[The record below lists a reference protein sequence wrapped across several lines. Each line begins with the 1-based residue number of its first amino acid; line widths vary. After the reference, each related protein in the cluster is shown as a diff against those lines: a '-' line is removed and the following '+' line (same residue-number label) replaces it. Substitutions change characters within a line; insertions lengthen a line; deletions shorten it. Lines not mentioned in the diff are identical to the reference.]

1 MTLNNEN
8 VAETITTVTIP
19 RVHSLFDLNDLSNIE
34 ADTDNETS
42 NEDLEI
48 LPPSYNEIT
57 GK

>member
-1 MTLNNEN
+1 M
-8 VAETITTVTIP
+8 AETITNVTIP

-34 ADTDNETS
+34 ADADNETS